1 MSKTL
6 TKIRQLPVLAQALTQ
21 SFNDGEKIYLNWCGL
36 LGEARESFDDDDDF
50 WEWVEDTTPFK
61 KTTAY
66 RYLQVQREVIAVH
79 SGAESAIKS
88 MPFNALLAIA
98 KQNLS
103 KSTKNK
109 AIKLYAKHEEN
120 PEKHARPTTADIKR
134 LVRAESPRA
143 PSKPKISVM
152 SRPAFDDRLTKCLE
166 GSATNPFYL
175 FALIPEAH
183 YTDGEILVR
192 HWKGKYH
199 PDKGGSNAQFNIITE
214 LGIQLINTLKESS

>member
-21 SFNDGEKIYLNWCGL
+21 SFNEGEKIYLNWCGL

-79 SGAESAIKS
+79 RGAESAIKS

-152 SRPAFDDRLTKCLE
+152 SR
-166 GSATNPFYL
+166 
-175 FALIPEAH
+175 
-183 YTDGEILVR
+183 
-192 HWKGKYH
+192 
-199 PDKGGSNAQFNIITE
+199 
-214 LGIQLINTLKESS
+214 